1 MCKCKFP
8 VTQSLVTGFFIRS
21 CSRGLRTSLLRFS
34 QKSQMRNGV
43 MCVSLKH
50 NHSDGTI
57 NVESGDKN
65 LFLRLRNVLAFTAPV
80 YTKCALIKFL
90 WTFLV
95 PHFIQIGRKVWTVR
109 VKVYVMYITVLIAP
123 IFTRPTETQ

>member
-8 VTQSLVTGFFIRS
+8 VTQSLVTGFFIRN

-50 NHSDGTI
+50 NHLDGTI
-57 NVESGDKN
+57 NVESGDRN
-65 LFLRLRNVLAFTAPV
+65 LFLRLRNVLAFTAPI

-95 PHFIQIGRKVWTVR
+95 LGRNVCTVR
-109 VKVYVMYITVLIAP
+109 VKLYVMYITVLIAP
-123 IFTRPTETQ
+123 IFTRPTATQ